1 MHDMLP
7 AHNTIVFNLAVI
19 NVSELPRG
27 KFKTP
32 FISLLMGHTI
42 IQCES
47 ICEIIKK
54 IILFLVLSLDKLALS
69 STGI

>member
-7 AHNTIVFNLAVI
+7 AHNTIVFNLTVK
-19 NVSELPRG
+19 NVSELLRE
-27 KFKTP
+27 KFETP

-54 IILFLVLSLDKLALS
+54 IFYF
-69 STGI
+69 